1 MDGYGNYAMHQ
12 QQVSTNFYG
21 SNQQQQ
27 QQRYQSG
34 TFGYPGDWA
43 GEPLIKSSKK
53 AFNES
58 SISRL
63 AAHTHGAPI
72 IMSSRY
78 RSKSVRPMQSFGH
91 EHANVRNRALPVA
104 AAEEIHNY
112 DDSGF
117 HGSTMCLP
125 RILKPRKR
133 RKKDR
138 KPITSME
145 NRPSSPF
152 TFASD
157 QSNGFTQSMNA
168 AFPSP
173 MSEEN
178 FKRPA
183 PPNDSNLFFN
193 CDFDPSTVLPL
204 PSSASSSPIS
214 LSNSSLSSSTT
225 ASSCSCRLCDPN
237 CKLWAFSLRR
247 SFSDNSAV
255 ELGEHIET
263 SRKDVGV
270 IGGNRVKTEWS
281 AGSESNLSI
290 LDMIEFNDYQQ
301 KAVVADNRLRSE
313 SSSDSGDSGCDL
325 LMLGGINISADDII
339 SSTIKTI
346 GDITS
351 EGLSAMTKQLSQFS
365 LIRASEMTFPDNDN
379 LPQFQFNT
387 VTKSLSSCEF
397 SDHQR
402 RNLDNLLATS
412 GGNYG
417 SLMSPLL
424 VNKQQNF
431 SNNLDLNNNP
441 AVDGKTMDDRTLFDC
456 FDTTW
461 KGS

>member
-1 MDGYGNYAMHQ
+1 MMSSTSSCMDGYGNYAMHQ

-27 QQRYQSG
+27 QRYQSG
-34 TFGYPGDWA
+34 TFGYPGDWVGA
-43 GEPLIKSSKK
+43 PLIKSSKK

-63 AAHTHGAPI
+63 AKHTHGAPI
-72 IMSSRY
+72 IIGESTSRY
-78 RSKSVRPMQSFGH
+78 RSKSVKPGH

-104 AAEEIHNY
+104 EEIHNY
-112 DDSGF
+112 DDAG
-117 HGSTMCLP
+117 GYLP
-125 RILKPRKR
+125 RVLKPRKR

-138 KPITSME
+138 KPIAIME
-145 NRPSSPF
+145 NRPPSPF
-152 TFASD
+152 TFTFASN
-157 QSNGFTQSMNA
+157 QSNGHMQSMNA
-168 AFPSP
+168 PFPSKIND
-173 MSEEN
+173 ET
-178 FKRPA
+178 FKRPD

-193 CDFDPSTVLPL
+193 CDFDPSTALPL

-225 ASSCSCRLCDPN
+225 ASSYSNCSCRLCDPN

-255 ELGEHIET
+255 EHIET

-281 AGSESNLSI
+281 AGSESILSI

-325 LMLGGINISADDII
+325 LLGGINISADDIL

-346 GDITS
+346 GDGITT
-351 EGLSAMTKQLSQFS
+351 ERLSAITKQLSQFS
-365 LIRASEMTFPDNDN
+365 LMRASEMTFPDND
-379 LPQFQFNT
+379 LPQFQFNS

-402 RNLDNLLATS
+402 SNLDNLLATS
-412 GGNYG
+412 GNYG
-417 SLMSPLL
+417 SLMSPML

-431 SNNLDLNNNP
+431 SNNLDLNNN
-441 AVDGKTMDDRTLFDC
+441 GHHGLF
-456 FDTTW
+456 
-461 KGS
+461 